1 MKKIY
6 RKSVCL
12 AASAMLFLSGT
23 TLPAQAG
30 LIGLYQ
36 FDDASNLGKDTSG
49 NHNDATDNGATFTN
63 SGYQGGAAHFDGSS
77 FLSVAIDVNPTVLPQ
92 MTWGAWVKP
101 DVLSASTVQTVLSS
115 DNGGFDRTITID
127 YRGGG
132 GASSFSAYTS
142 SGVWASGVAP
152 STSQWEFVAAVYDAS
167 KVSLT
172 FYANGQSFQISS
184 SFGPSQTFFDIGN
197 DPSFGQLFLGSID
210 NVFVYDQALT
220 ASQIATIQSNGFP
233 PASTVPEPSSFALMG
248 LGGLGLA
255 IRAMKRRRASVV

>member
-12 AASAMLFLSGT
+12 AASAMLFLSGA

-49 NHNDATDNGATFTN
+49 NHNDATDFGATFSN
-63 SGYQGGAAHFDGSS
+63 SGYQGGAAHFDGASWMRV
-77 FLSVAIDVNPTVLPQ
+77 FIDPNPTALPQ

-101 DVLSASTVQTVLSS
+101 DVLNPNTVQTILSG
-115 DNGGFDRTITID
+115 DNGSFDRSITID

-132 GASSFSAYTS
+132 GTSFSTFTS
-142 SGVWASGVAP
+142 SGVFASGVAA

-167 KVSLT
+167 ISSLT

-184 SFGPSQTFFDIGN
+184 SFGPSQTYFDIGHN
-197 DPSFGQLFLGSID
+197 PGFFQFLQGSVD
-210 NVFVYDQALT
+210 NVFVYDQALN

-233 PASTVPEPSSFALMG
+233 SASAVPEPSSFALMG